1 MQQRP
6 HSLSTAEEVK
16 PQRTLSHVV
25 VLIVVVLAGLA
36 FAAKDIDIRQ
46 LLVILSKLQPLY
58 LLAACACFFTYL
70 YFEALAYRLLLRSYG
85 YRIRTRKTYLYAL
98 SDYFFSSISP
108 GGSGGQF
115 GQFYMMQR
123 DGISPAACLSS
134 LLSFNMIYHFMFCI
148 LALISWST
156 GIMKDVAHH
165 GAITLVIIY
174 GVGAQL
180 VFTLSMG
187 GMLFSRR
194 LVPCIIKRI
203 HRFMKKF
210 ALTARFTPD
219 QETVERFLTDYKS
232 YGQHLKER
240 PLLLIQAGV
249 FIFLQMAFLYTIP
262 WFVCL
267 ALGIHL
273 PFMYMLIFQ
282 SVCVVATESIPL
294 PGGAGA
300 SEIFFASAYAAFMP
314 ETQAFSLMFMT
325 RALSLYLGLIVGGLA
340 ISLTPKAHII
350 STKLQEHHQKRTIN
364 SPDSSIHS

>member
-1 MQQRP
+1 MQKRP
-6 HSLSTAEEVK
+6 HSLTKAEEVK
-16 PQRTLSHVV
+16 PQKTFTHIIVLVV
-25 VLIVVVLAGLA
+25 IVLAGLA
-36 FAAKDIDIRQ
+36 FAAKDID
-46 LLVILSKLQPLY
+46 LHHILAILANMRPLY
-58 LLAACACFFTYL
+58 LLGACACFFIYI
-70 YFEALAYRLLLRSYG
+70 YCEARAYRLLLRSYG

-134 LLSFNMIYHFMFCI
+134 LLSFNMLYHFIFCV
-148 LALISWST
+148 LAVISWSS
-156 GIMKDVAHH
+156 GVMKEVAHH
-165 GAITLVIIY
+165 GAIGLIIAY

-180 VFTLSMG
+180 IFTLGMG

-194 LVPCIIKRI
+194 LIPCILKKVQNI
-203 HRFMKKF
+203 MKNFK
-210 ALTARFTPD
+210 LTARFTPD
-219 QETVERFLTDYKS
+219 EETVERFLEDYKS
-232 YGQHLKER
+232 YGQHIKEH
-240 PLLLIQAGV
+240 PVLLLQASV
-249 FIFLQMAFLYTIP
+249 FIFFQTAFLYAIP

-267 ALGIHL
+267 ALGIHIPL
-273 PFMYMLIFQ
+273 IYMLIFQ

-300 SEIFFASAYAAFMP
+300 SEIFFASTYATLMP

-350 STKLQEHHQKRTIN
+350 STKFHERSKRQP
-364 SPDSSIHS
+364 SCLK